1 MFVFHC
7 VFLDALR
14 GGQMYVNVMKKPFF
28 QWCVKL
34 RSDSLTLFSNAEA
47 KDCVDIEPQ
56 HFFVSDESSIKSV
69 KSCRVA
75 ATECLFTA
83 DVRFPRSLS
92 LPLAPS
98 PSFFFFFCQQALL
111 IRKKKPFTV
120 K

>member
-1 MFVFHC
+1 MI
-7 VFLDALR
+7 
-14 GGQMYVNVMKKPFF
+14 KKPVF

-34 RSDSLTLFSNAEA
+34 RSDSLTLFSNTEA

-92 LPLAPS
+92 LPLS
-98 PSFFFFFCQQALL
+98 LFFFFLPTSSFDSE
-111 IRKKKPFTV
+111 KKPFTV